1 MPCVHFLCRHRP
13 CVAVFVNKRKKF
25 ISLHSEVLYHK
36 IIREICEKYGKDYT
50 KDLQTRMTG
59 TTDREICV
67 TVVDLL
73 KLPISVDE
81 FEKQLTDLAQKL
93 LPSAPLLKGAKRLL
107 THLHDYKV
115 PMALATN
122 STEQAVRLH
131 ALSRPKL
138 FGMFHHKCLVFEDSV
153 VGVEAAIKAGMQVVM
168 TPGPRLQREHTRHAT
183 LVIKSLLDF
192 KPELFGLPPFDK
204 TLNKATEITNK

>member
-50 KDLQTRMTG
+50 KDLQTRV
-59 TTDREICV
+59 RIIV
-67 TVVDLL
+67 TL
-73 KLPISVDE
+73 
-81 FEKQLTDLAQKL
+81 
-93 LPSAPLLKGAKRLL
+93 GAKRLL

-138 FGMFHHKCLVFEDSV
+138 FGMFHHKVSVTDPEVKHGKPKPDIYLVAASRFPDKPKPIKCLVFEDSV